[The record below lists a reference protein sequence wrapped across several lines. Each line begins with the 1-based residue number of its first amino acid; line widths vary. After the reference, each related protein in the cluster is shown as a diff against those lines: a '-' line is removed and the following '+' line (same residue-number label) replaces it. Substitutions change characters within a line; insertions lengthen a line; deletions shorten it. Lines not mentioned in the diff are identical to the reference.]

1 MKDWLRLLRISNLP
15 TVWSSVLVPLAFAGG
30 PRGVDFAN
38 PDTYLAVGVALV
50 SATCLYLAGM
60 VLNDVLDLR
69 IDRMERPERPLPA
82 GRINPR
88 TATAAGVS
96 MLGVGAIL
104 PFGLGAAAGIAATS
118 IAVAV
123 VAYDALHLR
132 TAWSTVLMGI
142 CRGGIYV
149 LSTLCLCSYYG
160 WSDDIGFALAI
171 FAAPMVI
178 HVVGFSMVARH
189 EVDND
194 PPISCPS
201 CDYVVADSTVLCS
214 ECGAS
219 CEDSA
224 RRAKHEARIEVYHQ
238 WWGTATMS
246 LVLPFALSLVVVLF
260 LVAIMGGIGTFAYV
274 AGMTAFSVLLVVA
287 AVAIMGVAV
296 VRGTRHLHRNPTAI
310 GRFVLRSIRNISLY
324 DACILL
330 FLLGIHS
337 STSSIGGPPASTSV
351 VLALALGCYF
361 ATMAA
366 HRRIPGT

>member
-1 MKDWLRLLRISNLP
+1 MNDWLRLLRISNLP

-30 PRGVDFAN
+30 ARGVDFAN

-69 IDRMERPERPLPA
+69 IDRMERPERPLPS
-82 GRINPR
+82 GRISP
-88 TATAAGVS
+88 AIAMAAGVS
-96 MLGVGAIL
+96 MLGIGAIL

-132 TAWSTVLMGI
+132 TAWSTALMGI

-160 WSDDIGFALAI
+160 WSADIAGVLTM

-178 HVVGFSMVARH
+178 HVVGFSMVARD
-189 EVDND
+189 EVRD
-194 PPISCPS
+194 
-201 CDYVVADSTVLCS
+201 
-214 ECGAS
+214 
-219 CEDSA
+219 
-224 RRAKHEARIEVYHQ
+224 EVSPQ
-238 WWGTATMS
+238 WWGAATMS

-260 LVAIMGGIGTFAYV
+260 LVATMGGIGTFAYV
-274 AGMTAFSVLLVVA
+274 VGVPAFSVLLSVLLVVA
-287 AVAIMGVAV
+287 AVAIMGVV
-296 VRGTRHLHRNPTAI
+296 LVRGNRDLRRNPSAI

-324 DACILL
+324 DACTLIL
-330 FLLGIHS
+330 FVGFVPAPG
-337 STSSIGGPPASTSV
+337 SIG
-351 VLALALGCYF
+351 VLIAIALGCYF